1 MHNRNFI
8 GRIKINGEWVTEKSE
23 IATKIVHYFKLL
35 LLELVGEWRPSIN
48 GLLLKS
54 LSNEKEVFKALMDL
68 NRDKAPGP
76 NGFSLAF

>member
-68 NRDKAPGP
+68 NRDKPPGP